1 MKKIYLLSSIVLAIN
16 LNASNVDENKGKVE
30 NNERGFA
37 FYENNKKIEKPV
49 DYAVNKVEP
58 NNRDNQEIV
67 LLLKKILEVN
77 IEIRDILKKEYD
89 PQPKIITNEKGEKC
103 VANSSADCFEMP
115 ITNEA
120 RKVPVYKEW
129 LEKGDMQSSLKK
141 KQWEAK
147 YFNEISNRAYMD
159 IAALN
164 QFGSAAYPVNY
175 NTYSHNNTTGYATTV
190 LRDKIEKSVIE
201 KNLDKVNFIYFI
213 GLNNDLDLYAMD
225 NIVRFLKQYQNKIK
239 LQFIFKD
246 EYSKKAFEI
255 ARNHN
260 AEFGILNN
268 YKMTVLPNEFKNFN
282 IYTSPSLVAINKDQ
296 KTAQTILTGRVSEN
310 QANKMIVMYLRSQ
323 GIIQDVD
330 LNIDNGW
337 KEEGDFGA
345 KYIKDYLGDDYIKQL
360 KDMKK

>member
-1 MKKIYLLSSIVLAIN
+1 MKKIYLLSSIILAIN

-77 IEIRDILKKEYD
+77 IEIRDILKKEYE

-175 NTYSHNNTTGYATTV
+175 NTYSHNNTTGYASTV